1 MEQFD
6 AWSDAEESV
15 FNSEVA
21 SALESLGDLE
31 AEAEEK
37 SRREDLRLASEVEL
51 SPYHKGLSLFGEFQ
65 GGEIELEFFDPHR
78 EVELEGSDE
87 KIELG
92 AFEPSEVLAP
102 HGEIELEAPD
112 EGGIEL
118 EALAPEATPDEEF
131 AASEFLGELE
141 VSEEKPESPVVAAAP
156 DGCKSCG
163 GTIPPQ
169 KVDFCSYGCTKRAAF
184 VGLPLKYPRT
194 DKPRGRRGQ
203 P

>member
-1 MEQFD
+1 MEKFD

-65 GGEIELEFFDPHR
+65 GGEIE
-78 EVELEGSDE
+78 
-87 KIELG
+87 
-92 AFEPSEVLAP
+92 PSEVLAP
-102 HGEIELEAPD
+102 HGEIELEVLG
-112 EGGIEL
+112 EGEIEL
-118 EALAPEATPDEEF
+118 EALATEATPDEEL

-141 VSEEKPESPVVAAAP
+141 ITEEKPEFPVVESAP

-163 GTIPPQ
+163 QVVPKTRR
-169 KVDFCSYGCTKRAAF
+169 DFCSLGCTKRAAF
-184 VGLPLKYPRT
+184 VGLPLKFPRSA
-194 DKPRGRRGQ
+194 KPRGRRGQ